1 MPIQVIIGAIMVAAA
16 LPLLVY
22 SVAGTAGRWLSGKR
36 TSTLSD
42 VTDVRELVLNESP
55 WARLGQP
62 MVQSLGGT
70 LVRLTPNGWIAR
82 LDRDVTLAGMRGR
95 VSVERL
101 MLAKLLLAVGLFL
114 FGWFFIQPRIEYGW
128 IFTLALTALGFV
140 LPDVWISRQA
150 KDRQDRIQIELP
162 DVIDQITM
170 SVEAGLGFE
179 AALARAARSG
189 EGPMPEELRRTI
201 QEMHLGVSR
210 SDALRHLA
218 DRSDVADL
226 RSFVVTVTQS
236 ERYGL
241 SIAKVLEVQAAEL
254 RDKRRQ
260 RAEERALR
268 IPVLLI
274 FPLAFCIFPTILII
288 LLGPAVMR
296 MAQELPLIAP

>member
-22 SVAGTAGRWLSGKR
+22 SVAGTAGHWLSGKR

-62 MVQSLGGT
+62 MAQSLGAT